1 MAAFNKNLIIFLL
14 SFIITPYYYFILEN
28 MQPIH
33 SYLLEH
39 FKYLKGMY
47 INDK

>member
-39 FKYLKGMY
+39 FEYLKGMY